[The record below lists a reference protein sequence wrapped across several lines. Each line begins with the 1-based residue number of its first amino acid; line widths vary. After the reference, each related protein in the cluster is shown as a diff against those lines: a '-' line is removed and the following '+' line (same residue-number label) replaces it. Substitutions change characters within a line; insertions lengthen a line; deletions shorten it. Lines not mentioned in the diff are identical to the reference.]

1 MSRMLAP
8 DDACKGVD
16 VPFGRAKSYDG
27 NIISVTDPAHA
38 RALRAA
44 GYSDASIAGTP
55 ARAAGRQCGECGFN
69 GWFKVC
75 GRCGGECTTREA

>member
-27 NIISVTDPAHA
+27 NIINVTDGAHA

-44 GYSDASIAGTP
+44 GYTVAATAGAP
-55 ARAAGRQCGECGFN
+55 VRGGGFTCAKCS
-69 GWFKVC
+69 FKSYFRRC
-75 GRCGGECTTREA
+75 SRCGSEC